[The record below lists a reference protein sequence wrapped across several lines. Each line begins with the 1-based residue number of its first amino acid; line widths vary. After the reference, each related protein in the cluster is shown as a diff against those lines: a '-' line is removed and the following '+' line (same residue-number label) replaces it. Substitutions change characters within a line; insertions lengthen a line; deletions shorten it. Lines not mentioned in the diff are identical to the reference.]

1 MEAPSDYSWGQ
12 IRKTVVAAASA
23 SVVILALAMAQGDL
37 IPESWTKWAVFLV
50 SLGNVYGVFKIK
62 NDPAPESD
70 LIAPGPTEVG

>member
-1 MEAPSDYSWGQ
+1 MDAPTDYTWGQ

-62 NDPAPESD
+62 NDPVAEQLP
-70 LIAPGPTEVG
+70 PGQPPTEVG